1 MGGMAD
7 VEPDAARSDAD
18 VPAGSDDDATS
29 GPDDDV
35 TTGADTGAA
44 RGSDADGSVGP
55 EVEPSIADAGPSG
68 PDEAPVKVTRL
79 APGETPPEGAVLLR
93 DDPRSDDDDGDD
105 GATGSDATRT
115 LARRTDTRGPRR
127 ARLRALKILFQADLR
142 GQHPDEIL
150 ARLAEDPRDRELLD
164 DLDDGRDDPHG
175 VPGQIEAFTRTLVVG
190 VHEHRERIDALIT
203 RFARRWAISRMPVV
217 DRTVL
222 RMATYELL
230 FEETSPAVVINEAVE
245 LAKALSTDDSGRYVN
260 GVLESVRKEIAR
272 QARRERTGAGPDAP

>member
-1 MGGMAD
+1 MAGMAD
-7 VEPDAARSDAD
+7 VERDAARSDAE
-18 VPAGSDDDATS
+18 VAE
-29 GPDDDV
+29 
-35 TTGADTGAA
+35 
-44 RGSDADGSVGP
+44 GSDADSTNGPDADASADAATGSDAEGPVGP
-55 EVEPSIADAGPSG
+55 AGDPSTPGPSG
-68 PDEAPVKVTRL
+68 SDEAPVRITRL
-79 APGETPPEGAVLLR
+79 APGESPPEGAVLLR
-93 DDPRSDDDDGDD
+93 EDPRNDDDIDD

-115 LARRTDTRGPRR
+115 LERRTDTRGPRR

-150 ARLAEDPRDRELLD
+150 ALLAVDPRDRELLD
-164 DLDDGRDDPHG
+164 DLDDGRTDPRG
-175 VPGQIEAFTRTLVVG
+175 AAGQVDEFTRTLVVG

-230 FEETSPAVVINEAVE
+230 FEETSAAVVINEAVE

-272 QARRERTGAGPDAP
+272 QARRDRNGAEPDAP